1 MATAKNSQQGTIRE
15 RPSPRDAV
23 RQHNPVLNLGY
34 GGAAPRC
41 GRPRDP
47 PKERAMTKSRFRW
60 KTARDWL
67 WPFACGLAAAGAWLW
82 WRGAQEHSIVLGIA
96 FIAALLAAFA
106 GNRAWQ
112 QHRIEA
118 EAPAAPDPLPDVAR
132 EMFERLPDPLL
143 LLDETARAVFAN
155 AAMRAVIGADY
166 MRKPL
171 SVLLR
176 EPSIRQAVETVA
188 PGEIPAT
195 MEFAVRVPIER
206 HFQAYVS
213 RSASAPLTF
222 VLLHDLTAIKRTERM
237 RADFVANASHEL
249 RTPLAA
255 VSGFIDTLRGHARDD
270 AAAREQFL
278 GIMSVEAQRMR
289 RLIEDLLSLTRIELN
304 EHVPPSAKVD
314 LEPVVRS
321 AAAALAPLAQSENAT
336 LEISVEPDLP
346 TVVGDRDELTQLFQN
361 LMHNAIKY
369 GAGHVWVN
377 LAARDGMVGVAVRD
391 DGEGIPREAIPRLT
405 ERFYRVDV
413 KRSREKGGT
422 GLGLAIV
429 KHIVN
434 RHNGRLQI
442 ESEAGAGSTFTV
454 ILPAFSKGDAAV
466 TEVL

>member
-1 MATAKNSQQGTIRE
+1 
-15 RPSPRDAV
+15 
-23 RQHNPVLNLGY
+23 
-34 GGAAPRC
+34 
-41 GRPRDP
+41 
-47 PKERAMTKSRFRW
+47 MTRSRFRW

-82 WRGAQEHSIVLGIA
+82 WRGLHEHSAVLGTA
-96 FIAALLAAFA
+96 FAVAVLAAFA

-112 QHRIEA
+112 QHQIEA
-118 EAPAAPDPLPDVAR
+118 ETPAAPDPLPEVAR

-143 LLDETARAVFAN
+143 LLDETQRAVFAN
-155 AAMRAVIGADY
+155 AAMRTVIGAEY
-166 MRKPL
+166 QRKPL

-176 EPSIRQAVETVA
+176 EPSIQQAVETVG
-188 PGEIPAT
+188 PGEVPAT
-195 MEFAVRVPIER
+195 MEFVTRVPIER

-213 RSASAPLTF
+213 RSALAPLTL
-222 VLLHDLTAIKRTERM
+222 VLLHDLTAIKRTEQM

-255 VSGFIDTLRGHARDD
+255 VSGFIGTLRGHGRDD
-270 AAAREQFL
+270 EQAREQFL

-304 EHVPPSAKVD
+304 EHVPPSAQVD
-314 LEPVVRS
+314 LEAVVRS
-321 AAAALAPLAQSENAT
+321 AAAALAPLAGTENTT
-336 LEISVEPDLP
+336 LEISVEPGLP
-346 TVVGDRDELTQLFQN
+346 TIVGDRDELTQLFQN

-369 GAGHVWVN
+369 GRSNGHVWVT
-377 LAARDGMVGVAVRD
+377 LARRDGMVSVAVRD
-391 DGEGIPREAIPRLT
+391 DGEGIPREAVPRLT

-442 ESEAGAGSTFTV
+442 ESEAGVGSTFTV
-454 ILPAFSKGDAAV
+454 FFPDFSKADTAV